1 MKNRTSLVLMEQLI
15 MVLVF
20 ALAAALCLNFFVKA
34 DHISRETA
42 RRDEAIL
49 MAQNSAQ
56 VLKACAGDAEKAA
69 QILSGQVT
77 DTGLSI
83 VADGYTETVTF
94 ERSEIPGL
102 GLARIDIYLEEDL
115 VFTLRTGWQEVGK

>member
-1 MKNRTSLVLMEQLI
+1 MKNRTSLVLMEQLV

-20 ALAAALCLNFFVKA
+20 ALAAALCLNIFVKA
-34 DHISRETA
+34 DQISRETA

-69 QILSGQVT
+69 RLLGGQVT
-77 DTGLSI
+77 DTGLF
-83 VADGYTETVTF
+83 VVKDGYTETVTF

-102 GLARIDIYLEEDL
+102 GLARIDIYLEEEL
-115 VFTLRTGWQEVGK
+115 LFSLQTGWQEVGK